1 MLYKAII
8 TKVSGGS
15 INNGFDL
22 LINTKEYARKHSL
35 PNDRVRIYEIDN
47 FDPGSSR
54 VLYDYIEEDWS

>member
-8 TKVSGGS
+8 TKKSKGS
-15 INNGFDL
+15 INSGFDL
-22 LINTKEYARKHSL
+22 LINVKEYARKHSL

-54 VLYDYIEEDWS
+54 ILYDYIVEDWS

>member
-54 VLYDYIEEDWS
+54 VLYDYIVEGWS